1 MLMMVWCGGGGRL
14 NAPGVPLYRVA
25 STFWSV
31 LRAYLLEFLQ
41 GEVFNYLIEEP
52 SCLRKRLASSIIIL
66 YCCLDSWTEN
76 NCPGYSRV
84 TVYSFCA
91 VLHRTQIVSFWIF
104 FGMVFHARMIDVA
117 NIKSRISMRYYLHGM

>member
-1 MLMMVWCGGGGRL
+1 MLKE
-14 NAPGVPLYRVA
+14 AA
-25 STFWSV
+25 D
-31 LRAYLLEFLQ
+31 
-41 GEVFNYLIEEP
+41 VFNYLIEEP

-66 YCCLDSWTEN
+66 YCCLNSWTEN

-91 VLHRTQIVSFWIF
+91 VLHHAQIVSFWIF

-117 NIKSRISMRYYLHGM
+117 NIRSKIMACNMYCIVIYIILVLKRASDAYGEYRVGLSQA